1 MEVEWRYLINISR
14 TLGTGLHE
22 CEHALTFTV
31 SLRICSTNLSL
42 ALQVTL
48 VTDQHLAYVFTSVS
62 RVRWYFSGDGTLVG
76 WYFSGDGTLVG
87 WYFSGDGTLV
97 VMVL

>member
-1 MEVEWRYLINISR
+1 MEESGGRVDESGGRVEESGGRVEVEWKYLINISR

-62 RVRWYFSGDGTLVG
+62 RVRWYFSGDGTLV
-76 WYFSGDGTLVG
+76 
-87 WYFSGDGTLV
+87 